1 MGRHAAFELF
11 LDVCKDHLD
20 FAVNAGRFTKID
32 VLRSHGIASC
42 FGKRFGKI
50 GKVLRTAHFFWC
62 NYLFIPISQEIFFE
76 FSRCFR

>member
-42 FGKRFGKI
+42 FGNVRQK
-50 GKVLRTAHFFWC
+50 
-62 NYLFIPISQEIFFE
+62 
-76 FSRCFR
+76 